1 MIKSFSDK
9 PMIVKSNISELL
21 SFLSLTLR
29 GGLHASRRQ
38 GGGYVNL
45 LGFCMITCTFF
56 FLFACVDEKVET
68 KPETATVIDV
78 DGNVY
83 QTVKIGNQWWMAENL
98 NVKRYRNGDS
108 ISYMGD
114 AYEQT
119 FDSAKWVNS
128 ASGAYCKGRIDF
140 LYNGNTILDQ
150 RNIAPEGWH
159 IPTDE
164 DWKELEKHI
173 GMGQIEI
180 DSVNWRGKNE
190 ANKLR
195 LSANPYWN
203 KSPDQFEIWGT
214 NETGFTALP
223 NGCVVVS
230 ARTVPVGL
238 PKVTARYSSFGEM
251 GFWWSSSFVDN
262 QLWYRYLDQ
271 NKGGV
276 FRYFGP
282 MNYGF
287 SIRCVKD

>member
-1 MIKSFSDK
+1 MRKSFTHSR
-9 PMIVKSNISELL
+9 MIINAYTSKLPFFS
-21 SFLSLTLR
+21 SLTLWGR
-29 GGLHASRRQ
+29 LEGASKR
-38 GGGYVNL
+38 VWLKL
-45 LGFCMITCTFF
+45 LGVSIISCAF
-56 FLFACVDEKVET
+56 FLLIACEKEKVET
-68 KPETATVIDV
+68 KPETGTVKDL

-83 QTVKIGNQWWMAENL
+83 QTVKIGTQWWMAENL

-114 AYEQT
+114 AYEKT
-119 FDSAKWVNS
+119 LDSAKWVNS
-128 ASGAYCKGRIDF
+128 VSGAYCKGRIDY
-140 LYNGNTILDQ
+140 LYNGYTVLDQ

-173 GMGQIEI
+173 GMSQSEI
-180 DSVNWRGKNE
+180 DKMNWRGTNE
-190 ANKLR
+190 ANKIR
-195 LSANPYWN
+195 LYSTAYWAN
-203 KSPDQFEIWGT
+203 SPDPYEIWGT
-214 NETGFTALP
+214 NESGFTALP

-230 ARTVPVGL
+230 ARTVLDGL
-238 PKVTARYSSFGEM
+238 PKVSARYSSSSDEM
-251 GFWWSSSFVDN
+251 GFWWSSSIEGN
-262 QLWYRYLDQ
+262 QLWYRYLDK

>member
-9 PMIVKSNISELL
+9 PMIIKSNISKLL
-21 SFLSLTLR
+21 SFLSLTLWGR
-29 GGLHASRRQ
+29 F
-38 GGGYVNL
+38 GGGYLKL
-45 LGFCMITCTFF
+45 LGVTIISCTLFL
-56 FLFACVDEKVET
+56 LFACEKEKVET
-68 KPETATVIDV
+68 KPETGTVKDV

-119 FDSAKWVNS
+119 FDSAKWLKS
-128 ASGAYCKGRIDF
+128 DSGAWCKGRIDY
-140 LYNGNTILDQ
+140 LYNGYAALDQ

-164 DWKELEKHI
+164 DWKQLEKHI
-173 GMGQIEI
+173 GMSQSEI
-180 DSVNWRGKNE
+180 DKVNWRGTKE

-195 LSANPYWN
+195 LSANPFWN
-203 KSPDQFEIWGT
+203 KSPDLYEIWGT
-214 NETGFTALP
+214 NESGFTALP

-230 ARTVPVGL
+230 ARTDPFGL
-238 PKVTARYSSFGEM
+238 PKVSARYSAFGEM
-251 GFWWSSSFVDN
+251 SFWWSSSLEGN
-262 QLWYRYLDQ
+262 QMWYRYLDQ